1 MSLTCQILGWKPL
14 GSRRGVLSALF
25 MRDAVPLLLG
35 VLGWC
40 WACAPDAPS
49 ERAAERCKPS
59 ECPAPDPLPARVWK
73 LSHAQYTRSV
83 QQFLGVLAESS
94 SFQPELDNGVYPNMS
109 GSGMVDAVL
118 AHDYYDSA
126 EQIASQVPAHTLAQL
141 AGGQLT
147 AASKSV
153 FLPAAIRGAFR
164 RPATS
169 EDLQA
174 YGVLFDA
181 EPDSAPDG
189 SSPFRAVVRALLSS
203 PYFLYRTELG
213 SEPAAA
219 QFSLTPYELASFL
232 SFSLQDSPPSAA
244 LSVAAESGALSE
256 PGVVAA
262 QIDALLDTP
271 EATDQLRSLI
281 GQWLEIHSFGELA
294 KDTGPF
300 PEFEAHKAEIW
311 NEAMRFIEQVGS
323 MSGSIAELLTT
334 PVTPS
339 DELFAYYSSEPSAFG
354 SVGTRT
360 GVLGLGAVIAAHSRR
375 NGTSPTLQGLFV
387 RERMLCQSIHLPLGG
402 VPTLMDTL
410 FLKQPRT
417 TRELYSQHAHDPVC
431 ASCHV
436 LLDSIGFNFEN
447 FDATG
452 RYRTLENG
460 VPIDTTGE
468 LVEPQVGG
476 PTRDHSEL
484 AERLAQ
490 SDAVRACFARQ
501 VFRFYVGLIEPDGEL
516 PALRAAADSGTLRDL
531 VATLMH
537 VQATRPRARQTW

>member
-1 MSLTCQILGWKPL
+1 
-14 GSRRGVLSALF
+14 
-25 MRDAVPLLLG
+25 MRDAVRLWLG

-40 WACAPDAPS
+40 WACAPAAPT
-49 ERAAERCKPS
+49 ELAAERCNPPL
-59 ECPAPDPLPARVWK
+59 CPAPDPLPARTWR
-73 LSHAQYTRSV
+73 LSHAQYARAV
-83 QQFLGVLAESS
+83 QQFLGVIADNS

-109 GSGMVDAVL
+109 GSGLVDAVL

-126 EQIASQVPAHTLAQL
+126 ERIASQVPTHTLAQL
-141 AGGQLT
+141 AGGPLT
-147 AASKSV
+147 AASKAG
-153 FLPAAIRGAFR
+153 FLSAAIRGAFR

-174 YGVLFDA
+174 YGELFDA
-181 EPDSAPDG
+181 EPDSEPDG

-203 PYFLYRTELG
+203 PHFLYRTELG
-213 SEPAAA
+213 SDPADA
-219 QFSLTPYELASFL
+219 QFLLTPYELASFL

-244 LSVAAESGALSE
+244 LLSAAESGE
-256 PGVVAA
+256 PTEVAA

-271 EATDQLRSLI
+271 EATDQLTRFIS
-281 GQWLEIHSFGELA
+281 QWLEIHRFDQLA

-311 NEAMRFIEQVGS
+311 NEVTRFIAQVGS
-323 MSGSIAELLTT
+323 MSGSISALLTT

-402 VPTLMDTL
+402 VPSLMDTL

-431 ASCHV
+431 ASCHA
-436 LLDSIGFNFEN
+436 LLDAIGFNFES

-484 AERLAQ
+484 AQRLAQ
-490 SDAVRACFARQ
+490 SDAVQACFARQ
-501 VFRFYVGLIEPDGEL
+501 VFRFYVGLVEPDGEL
-516 PALRAAADSGTLRDL
+516 PRFRATLREL
-531 VATLMH
+531 VAELMR
-537 VQATRPRARQTW
+537 VQATRPRTRQPW